1 MAAYCRR
8 DFGRYGRKLA
18 DNWFFNK
25 LLIGYV
31 KNNESVAKYTKCNCI
46 AIISCDVLKKR
57 KKRNSIF

>member
-46 AIISCDVLKKR
+46 AIISCDV
-57 KKRNSIF
+57 